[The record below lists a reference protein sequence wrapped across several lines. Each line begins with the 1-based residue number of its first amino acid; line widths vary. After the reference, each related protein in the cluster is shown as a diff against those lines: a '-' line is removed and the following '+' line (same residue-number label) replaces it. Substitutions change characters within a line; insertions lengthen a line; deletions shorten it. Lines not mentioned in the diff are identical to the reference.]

1 MAAPTTCAAATSL
14 FEVTCMDNLVIQIKP
29 VVAQDSTNCFTDAYE
44 GLALSDLKISP
55 VGEASGETVCTAAE
69 QTKSFYAGVNPP
81 VATDTFFWGAADLE
95 TEVGQSGIWFS
106 ASSCGISPGVETVVF
121 EGVSTQYMQFSTTIM
136 STFDNTANS
145 VLTQQEMLETAVV
158 CNYEMTVD
166 GIAVAID
173 TELDAV
179 EDANKIDQDED
190 TNDIDA
196 AQVGKTI
203 EVNNAA
209 YVSSSDVTLGSLVE
223 ITFDSI
229 GELTTG
235 FYIDSCVADNELTFG
250 DTGYKSLALI
260 TNACAASTSGDAT
273 MTSINPVTDGTEF
286 SFNQFAFVDSS
297 STFDTP
303 VLSFELNCV
312 LKFGTRPSCGTGRKR
327 RAFAREDSGTE
338 VSVSISVTPEGDYKV
353 SDGVVTNVEGAPKST
368 DSGANEMMVSAL
380 AASAFLLL

>member
-1 MAAPTTCAAATSL
+1 MAAPTNCAAATSL
-14 FEVTCMDNLVIQIKP
+14 FEVTCMDNLVIQLKP
-29 VVAQDSTNCFTDAYE
+29 VVAQDNQNCFTNAYA
-44 GLALSDLKISP
+44 GLSLTDLKISP
-55 VGEASGETVCTAAE
+55 EGETGGETVCTAAE
-69 QTKSFYAGVNPP
+69 QTKTWYGGQSPP
-81 VATDTFFWGAADLE
+81 VATDTFFWGASDLE
-95 TEVGQSGIWFS
+95 TPVGTSGIWFS
-106 ASSCGISPGVETVVF
+106 ASSCGISPGVQTVQT
-121 EGVSTQYMQFSTTIM
+121 GGTPKQYMQFSTTIM
-136 STFDNTANS
+136 STFDDTPNT

-158 CNYEMTVD
+158 CNYELTVD

-179 EDANKIDQDED
+179 EDENKIDQDED

-203 EVNNAA
+203 KVNNAA
-209 YVSSSDVTLGSLVE
+209 YVASSDVTLGSGVE

-250 DTGYKSLALI
+250 ATGYKSLALI
-260 TNACAASTSGDAT
+260 TNSCAASTSGDAT
-273 MTSINPVTDGTEF
+273 MTSINPVTDGTVF

-312 LKFGTRPSCGTGRKR
+312 LKFGTKPSCGTGRKR
-327 RAFAREDSGTE
+327 RAGEDSGTE
-338 VSVSISVTPEGDYKV
+338 VSVSFSVTPEGDYKV

-380 AASAFLLL
+380 AASALLLL